1 MSKINA
7 KQKGSAFER
16 AICQWMR
23 ALGFEAETARYVNQK
38 LDDAGVD
45 IVTDAPYNIQCKA
58 IERMS
63 VSAHQLLDEMPRD
76 KVPVIFH
83 KRNNKG
89 TIVSMRLSDFGD
101 LISKKE

>member
-1 MSKINA
+1 MTIHA
-7 KQKGSAFER
+7 KNKGSAFER

-23 ALGFEAETARYVNQK
+23 SLGFTAETARYVNQK
-38 LDDAGVD
+38 LDGLGVD

-76 KVPVIFH
+76 KVPV
-83 KRNNKG
+83 RA
-89 TIVSMRLSDFGD
+89 
-101 LISKKE
+101 EA